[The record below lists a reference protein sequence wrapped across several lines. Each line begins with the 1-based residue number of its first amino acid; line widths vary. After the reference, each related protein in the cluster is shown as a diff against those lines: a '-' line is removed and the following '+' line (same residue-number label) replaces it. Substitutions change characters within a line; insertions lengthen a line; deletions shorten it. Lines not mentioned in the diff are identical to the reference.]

1 MTASL
6 IAYPIL
12 QTTKEEK
19 KKLDILHSLLPLY
32 AYNTAVYFL
41 KKKKIERESKA
52 FSYVMYVLD

>member
-41 KKKKIERESKA
+41 EKKRERESKA